1 MSEEKTTAAET
12 AETDSAQ
19 REILYIVTYR
29 TIWRENSIKYTRV
42 FLPSPTDI
50 FI

>member
-1 MSEEKTTAAET
+1 MSEEKPPPPRPTK
-12 AETDSAQ
+12 TDSAQ